1 MQFALLV
8 SKICLAYFID
18 LLLLISVHDHIVVP
32 FLILPLFPCT
42 RQSVVGRA
50 PSHGFIYIYI
60 YIYICIYI
68 VFPTMLGSV
77 LQCGVFFSC
86 FVIFFILYLSGLN
99 MFFVLYLV
107 YNTWTCA
114 IIISR
119 LVSDFRV
126 PFLL

>member
-50 PSHGFIYIYI
+50 PSHDFIYIYI
-60 YIYICIYI
+60 YIYIYI
-68 VFPTMLGSV
+68 LFFQQCWAPCYNVVSFSHV
-77 LQCGVFFSC
+77 LSYSSFYIS
-86 FVIFFILYLSGLN
+86 
-99 MFFVLYLV
+99 LV
-107 YNTWTCA
+107 
-114 IIISR
+114 
-119 LVSDFRV
+119 
-126 PFLL
+126 